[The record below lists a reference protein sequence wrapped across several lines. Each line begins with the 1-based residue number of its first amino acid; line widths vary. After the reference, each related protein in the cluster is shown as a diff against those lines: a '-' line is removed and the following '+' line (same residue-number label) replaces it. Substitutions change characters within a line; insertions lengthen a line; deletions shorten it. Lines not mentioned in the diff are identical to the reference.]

1 MSLYGLIGYPLSHSF
16 SPAYFKE
23 KFRREQLDGC
33 EYRAFETESIDRSF
47 LDALVDQG
55 VSGFNVTIPYKEEII
70 CYLDDLSE
78 ESAAIGAVNTVKV
91 TEGRLVGY
99 NTDVYGFEA
108 SLKMK
113 DLNISKALI
122 LGSGGA
128 SKAVRYVLDKHNIA
142 YRIVSR
148 KRHYL
153 SYEELDQSILES
165 CQLVVNTTPLG
176 MYPKLDQCPDIPYQ
190 WITQKH
196 LVYDL
201 IYNPEKTLFLDK
213 AEKQS
218 ARIQNGLLMLE
229 LQAEKSWEIWKST

>member
-1 MSLYGLIGYPLSHSF
+1 MVP
-16 SPAYFKE
+16 
-23 KFRREQLDGC
+23 
-33 EYRAFETESIDRSF
+33 
-47 LDALVDQG
+47 V
-55 VSGFNVTIPYKEEII
+55 
-70 CYLDDLSE
+70 
-78 ESAAIGAVNTVKV
+78 
-91 TEGRLVGY
+91 
-99 NTDVYGFEA
+99 
-108 SLKMK
+108 
-113 DLNISKALI
+113 
-122 LGSGGA
+122 GA
-128 SKAVRYVLDKHNIA
+128 SKAIRYVLDKHKIA

-148 KRHYL
+148 NMHYVG
-153 SYEELDQSILES
+153 YEELDKSILES

-176 MYPKLDQCPDIPYQ
+176 MYPKLDQCPDIPYK